1 MKEKIEIP
9 AIHDKEFMNI
19 MKDLGLIESIELKK
33 ANCINCNEPLTIEN
47 IGGIK
52 IIENCPKLICD
63 NSECLEQ

>member
-9 AIHDKEFMNI
+9 AIHDKEFLTI
-19 MKDLGLIESIELKK
+19 LKDLGLFESIDSGK
-33 ANCINCNEPLTIEN
+33 ANCINCNEVLTFEN

-52 IIENCPKLICD
+52 IIENSPKLICD

>member
-9 AIHDKEFMNI
+9 AIHDKEFVTI
-19 MKDLGLIESIELKK
+19 LKDLGLFESIEAKN
-33 ANCINCNEPLTIEN
+33 ANCINCNELLTFEN

-52 IIENCPKLICD
+52 IIENSPKLICD